1 MLESCGT
8 YLAKKGVNVPATL
21 AKDLNGNLSF
31 IVQDPDGH
39 SVQFIQYLPGSIH
52 SQNFGKH
59 ISHKR
64 LSDHIL
70 HVGIRVIDPARADK
84 FYKDILGFR
93 LMWKGGRTDTPFRL
107 DLNAGSR
114 WPRLGGIHGDGA
126 NADTPATRR
135 ASPLL
140 PGHARY
146 PGCEQDSGRARLST
160 AETAEYRSRRPLAAA
175 ALRQKLHKN
184 RTDGTEAGGN
194 AVLLTY
200 D

>member
-1 MLESCGT
+1 M
-8 YLAKKGVNVPATL
+8 
-21 AKDLNGNLSF
+21 
-31 IVQDPDGH
+31 QDPDGH

-93 LMWKGGRTDTPFRL
+93 LMWKGGRTDSHFDWISMLVPDGPDWVEYMVTEQTPTPQQLGVLHHYCLGTL
-107 DLNAGSR
+107 D
-114 WPRLGGIHGDGA
+114 IQ
-126 NADTPATRR
+126 DTI
-135 ASPLL
+135 
-140 PGHARY
+140 
-146 PGCEQDSGRARLST
+146 QNSGRARLST
-160 AETAEYRSRRPLAAA
+160 AETPEYRSRRPLAAA
-175 ALRQKLHKN
+175 AVRQKLHEN

-194 AVLLTY
+194 SVLLTH